1 MAKNID
7 SLLKKKGWTGEEVG
21 KALIASTIHD
31 VKHKRDPDYKPLFS
45 QADFDK
51 MESSLNP
58 DKDYLTYGVYRDL
71 YSSIIDSYNRGQGLF
86 QQFYNGYSRYS
97 NTMAMCQQSD
107 EALKRS
113 DDYPLIMTQSQ
124 YDRYKAKA
132 EEYLKSLRD
141 CYRSLLF
148 NILSFYMENP
158 DEAPDTVRNAIE
170 ATKEEAVTN
179 KRILSVYNKIY
190 GQGYYQLPDGRR
202 SDRMS
207 LEEWQEALKERFL
220 STHKLVIDGEQADAE
235 ETIKHFNEERLLR
248 NYHLFYDGIDG
259 IKKIYAENT
268 GKKIGDLTAEE
279 EKELSEALECLP
291 GLSFKSSIAE
301 LVQTNAE
308 APLYPMYEFL
318 RKIIN
323 GDREESP
330 EWHYYEEA
338 PEFTK
343 YELLEE
349 CLELYDG
356 TETDHSIEEL
366 QSSFDEFIADY
377 PALYNALEAY
387 IKKAVPV
394 FSNMQPADYMD
405 EVISWDELAK
415 IGIANYKELIVPSV
429 FDIAKQFT
437 GEAGTR
443 ENLKNYSK
451 RSRII
456 KRGIAIV
463 QNPTKSQTDEN
474 GDYKDTPDPL
484 SAFYS
489 LDSIAESE
497 TQIAE
502 LDAYQNNLFKPAL
515 RFLFAFND
523 LVKILGAVYD
533 IEDMEALQLPTKTL
547 ESQLSSFN
555 NLVYIFY
562 GEVYGDPEEK
572 ERKRKLIK
580 ELFPPVDIEELKP
593 TNEAIQAVKTELTE
607 MGYTARARKNLKNF
621 DRYISF
627 LMGEG
632 A

>member
-31 VKHKRDPDYKPLFS
+31 VKHKSDQDYKPLFS

-71 YSSIIDSYNRGQGLF
+71 YSSIIDAYNRGQGLF

-113 DDYPLIMTQSQ
+113 DEYPLIMTQCQ
-124 YDRYKAKA
+124 YDRYKVKA
-132 EEYLKSLRD
+132 EEYLKSFRD

-170 ATKEEAVTN
+170 TTKEEAVTN
-179 KRILSVYNKIY
+179 KRILSVYNKTY

-202 SDRMS
+202 SDRMN
-207 LEEWQEALKERFL
+207 LEDWQEALKELFL
-220 STHKLVIDGEQADAE
+220 STHKLIIDGEQADAE

-248 NYHLFYDGIDG
+248 NYQLFYKGIDG
-259 IKKIYAENT
+259 VKELYAETT
-268 GKKIGDLTAEE
+268 GKTIGDLTAEE
-279 EKELSEALECLP
+279 EKELAEALECLP
-291 GLSFKSSIAE
+291 GLSFKNGVAE
-301 LVQTNAE
+301 LAQTNAE

-323 GDREESP
+323 GDSEESP

-338 PEFTK
+338 PELTK

-356 TETDHSIEEL
+356 TDTDRSVEEL
-366 QSSFDEFIADY
+366 QSSFDEFIEDF
-377 PALYNALEAY
+377 PNLYNALEAY
-387 IKKAVPV
+387 IKKVVPV
-394 FSNMQPADYMD
+394 FSNMQPSDYMD
-405 EVISWDELAK
+405 EVISWGELAE
-415 IGIANYKELIVPSV
+415 IGIANYKELVVPAV
-429 FDIAKQFT
+429 FDIAEQFT
-437 GEAGTR
+437 GETETR
-443 ENLKNYSK
+443 ETLKNYSK

-474 GDYKDTPDPL
+474 GDYKEIPNPL

-497 TQIAE
+497 AQIAE
-502 LDAYQNNLFKPAL
+502 LDACQNNLFKPAL
-515 RFLFAFND
+515 RYLFAFNA
-523 LVKILGAVYD
+523 LMKIIGAVYD
-533 IEDMEALQLPTKTL
+533 IEDMEALQLSTKTL

-593 TNEAIQAVKTELTE
+593 TNEAIQAVKTELSE

-621 DRYISF
+621 DSYISL